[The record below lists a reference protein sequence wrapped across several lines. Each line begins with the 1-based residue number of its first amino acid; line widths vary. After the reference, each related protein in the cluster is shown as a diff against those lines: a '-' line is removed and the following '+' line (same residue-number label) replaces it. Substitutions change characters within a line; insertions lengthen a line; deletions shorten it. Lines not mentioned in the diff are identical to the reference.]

1 MKSYHTVNELL
12 GQLTV
17 FESQPVQLE
26 GILELHEE
34 GYALKH
40 YPKTERHSEH
50 VHDGNS
56 YQSAVWIEF
65 GNGSIQPNDTVLD
78 GWQGKRVRVH
88 GVIHSVTSL
97 PSIGSLG
104 KGGFGPWGFWPASIE
119 PSSVQRV
126 TAEERRED
134 GA

>member
-1 MKSYHTVNELL
+1 MKSHHTVNEVLE
-12 GQLTV
+12 QLV
-17 FESQPVQLE
+17 ALEGKPVQLE

-40 YPKTERHSEH
+40 YPKAERLSEY
-50 VHDGNS
+50 VEEGNS
-56 YQSAVWIEF
+56 YQSGVWVEF
-65 GNGSIQPNDTVLD
+65 GNGSIQPNDTVLG

-88 GVIHSVTSL
+88 GVIHSLASL
-97 PSIGSLG
+97 PSIGAVG
-104 KGGFGPWGFWPASIE
+104 KGGFGPWGVWPATIE

-126 TAEERRED
+126 TAEERREN